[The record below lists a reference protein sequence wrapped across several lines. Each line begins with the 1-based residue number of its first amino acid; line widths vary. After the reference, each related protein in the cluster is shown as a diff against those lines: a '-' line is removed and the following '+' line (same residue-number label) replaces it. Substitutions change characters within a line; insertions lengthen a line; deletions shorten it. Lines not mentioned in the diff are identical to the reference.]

1 MDGFQPIDAR
11 PETEMTETDL
21 FAGVRA

>member
-1 MDGFQPIDAR
+1 MDGFQLIDSKL
-11 PETEMTETDL
+11 ETEMPETDL